1 MFFPDNSLE
10 FRLGSV
16 ATILFCIAL
25 VISSLLMV
33 GQERRLSAWTI
44 VGWGAILDVTLVAA
58 ILLRDGLFPTW
69 TTAQSESA
77 AWTELATVIV
87 AGAGAFFLFG
97 PLVAIYWSVR
107 YMACR
112 RASRE

>member
-10 FRLGSV
+10 FRLGAV
-16 ATILFCIAL
+16 ATILFCLGL
-25 VISSLLMV
+25 VMSSLLMLRR
-33 GQERRLSAWTI
+33 ERRLSAWTI
-44 VGWGAILDVTLVAA
+44 VGWGAILDATLVAS
-58 ILLRDGLFPTW
+58 ILLRDGFFPKW

-87 AGAGAFFLFG
+87 AGAGAFFVFG

-112 RASRE
+112 RTNRQ